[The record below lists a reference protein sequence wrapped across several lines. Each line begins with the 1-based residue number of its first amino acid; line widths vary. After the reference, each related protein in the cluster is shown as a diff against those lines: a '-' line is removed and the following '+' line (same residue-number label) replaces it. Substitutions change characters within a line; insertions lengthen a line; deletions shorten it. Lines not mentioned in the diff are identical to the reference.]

1 MAVVSG
7 RPAEAVRA
15 RLPVPG
21 IEVFGLYGLEGTS
34 AAQPSPASSVRDDLA
49 RLAALVPG
57 AWVED
62 KGSSLALHYRE
73 AVHPDQAE
81 GELGPR
87 VASLAERHQMTLL
100 SGKRVFELAPAQ
112 TPGKG
117 AVVTEAVRERG
128 LRAVLYAG
136 DDVADLD
143 AFEALDRLRNEG
155 LTTVKVV
162 VRSAGTPPAL
172 RAAADVQ
179 VEDPSE
185 LVRLLETLAS
195 ELPR

>member
-1 MAVVSG
+1 M
-7 RPAEAVRA
+7 
-15 RLPVPG
+15 
-21 IEVFGLYGLEGTS
+21 
-34 AAQPSPASSVRDDLA
+34 
-49 RLAALVPG
+49 
-57 AWVED
+57 
-62 KGSSLALHYRE
+62 
-73 AVHPDQAE
+73 
-81 GELGPR
+81 
-87 VASLAERHQMTLL
+87 ASLAERHQMTLL
-100 SGKRVFELAPAQ
+100 SGKRVFELAPPQ